1 MYQHRPDL
9 DQPKDEVVLWRY
21 FTLVKFEKLIKDQSI
36 FFCRADKFDDP
47 LEGRTPRGTVREMYR
62 SSPPFVAGAVQMVRD
77 MFRGKTYVSC
87 WREDQEES
95 QAMWSSYAANATGV
109 AVKTTVGRLKSS
121 ITAEE
126 SFVLARVRY
135 LDFDSHP
142 NVNDIHQQMLIK
154 SLDFQGESEVRLIHL
169 TDVAGGRLD
178 EVMQPK
184 TEPGIN
190 LKTNLCDLMEEVV
203 MGANASESD
212 MKSVKRGLVEI
223 NCLAKLRM
231 SNLGQSSPTR
241 KG

>member
-21 FTLVKFEKLIKDQSI
+21 FTIVKFEKLIKDQSI
-36 FFCRADKFDDP
+36 YFCRADKFDDP

-62 SSPPFVAGAVQMVRD
+62 SSPQFVADAVHMVRD
-77 MFRGKTYVSC
+77 LFRGKTYVSC

-142 NVNDIHQQMLIK
+142 NVNDVHQQMLIK
-154 SLDFQGESEVRLIHL
+154 SLDFQAESEVRLIHL
-169 TDVAGGRLD
+169 TDVLGGRLD
-178 EVMQPK
+178 VVMQPK
-184 TEPGIN
+184 IELGIN
-190 LKTNLCDLMEEVV
+190 LKTNLCDLVEEVV
-203 MGANASESD
+203 MGVNASESD
-212 MKSVKRGLVEI
+212 LEIVKKGLIEI

-231 SNLGQSSPTR
+231 SHLGQSSLNLNP
-241 KG
+241 

>member
-21 FTLVKFEKLIKDQSI
+21 FTLLKFEKLINDRSI
-36 FFCRADKFDDP
+36 YFCRADKFDDP

-62 SSPPFVAGAVQMVRD
+62 TSPPFVASAVQMVRD

-95 QAMWSSYAANATGV
+95 QSMWTSYAANATGV

-142 NVNDIHQQMLIK
+142 NVNDVHQQMLIK
-154 SLDFQGESEVRLIHL
+154 SVDFQGESEVRLIHL

-184 TEPGIN
+184 IETGIN
-190 LKTNLCDLMEEVV
+190 LKANLYDLIEEVV
-203 MGANASESD
+203 IGSRASESD
-212 MKSVKRGLVEI
+212 IERVKRRLVGI
-223 NCLAKLRM
+223 NCLAKLRI
-231 SNLGQSSPTR
+231 SNLGKP
-241 KG
+241 GLNLNI

>member
-21 FTLVKFEKLIKDQSI
+21 FTILKFEKLIKDQSI
-36 FFCRADKFDDP
+36 YFSRADKFDDP

-62 SSPPFVAGAVQMVRD
+62 SSPHFVAGSVHMVRD

-95 QAMWSSYAANATGV
+95 HAMWESYAANATGV
-109 AVKTTVGRLKSS
+109 ALKTTVGRLKSS

-142 NVNDIHQQMLIK
+142 NVNDVHQQMLIK

-169 TDVAGGRLD
+169 TDVTGGRLD
-178 EVMQPK
+178 VVMQPK
-184 TEPGIN
+184 IELGLN
-190 LKTNLCDLMEEVV
+190 LKTNLYDLVEEVV
-203 MGANASESD
+203 MGANASVSD
-212 MKSVKRGLVEI
+212 MEKVKKGLLEI
-223 NCLAKLRM
+223 NCLTKLRM
-231 SNLGQSSPTR
+231 SKFGHSSPDLNP
-241 KG
+241 

>member
-9 DQPKDEVVLWRY
+9 DQPEDEVVLWRY

-36 FFCRADKFDDP
+36 YFCRADKFDDP

-87 WREDQEES
+87 WREDKEES

-121 ITAEE
+121 ITSDV

-135 LDFDSHP
+135 LDLESHP
-142 NVNDIHQQMLIK
+142 NVNDVHQQMLIK

-169 TDVAGGRLD
+169 ADVAGGRLD
-178 EVMQPK
+178 VVMQPK
-184 TEPGIN
+184 IEAGMN
-190 LKTNLCDLMEEVV
+190 LKTDLYDLIEEVV
-203 MGANASESD
+203 MGVNASKSD
-212 MKSVKRGLVEI
+212 MERVKRGLAEI
-223 NCLAKLRM
+223 NCLAKFRV
-231 SNLGQSSPTR
+231 SNLERSSLKT
-241 KG
+241 